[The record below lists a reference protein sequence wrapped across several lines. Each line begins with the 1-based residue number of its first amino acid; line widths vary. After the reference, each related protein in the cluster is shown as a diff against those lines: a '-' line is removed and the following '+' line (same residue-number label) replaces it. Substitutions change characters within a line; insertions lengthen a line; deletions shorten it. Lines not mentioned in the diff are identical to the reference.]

1 MIHVIK
7 PSIMEIQD
15 TYYKT
20 NRLWKYMIHTVAAI
34 KREPSLKLNICVIGQ
49 PNCII
54 FSVSIDTIEMQL
66 STKNQQDRT
75 KIVCLGLVYNKIDFA
90 VLRTTVLSTYYT
102 EKRQNLFSYKP
113 VPNK

>member
-1 MIHVIK
+1 MFF
-7 PSIMEIQD
+7 D
-15 TYYKT
+15 A
-20 NRLWKYMIHTVAAI
+20 TVAAL
-34 KREPSLKLNICVIGQ
+34 KREPSLKLNISVIGR

-75 KIVCLGLVYNKIDFA
+75 KIVCLGLVYKKIDFA
-90 VLRTTVLSTYYT
+90 VLRNTVHTT

>member
-1 MIHVIK
+1 MY
-7 PSIMEIQD
+7 IQC
-15 TYYKT
+15 TYMYSLPTYAGKIG
-20 NRLWKYMIHTVAAI
+20 RCVSVAAI
-34 KREPSLKLNICVIGQ
+34 KREPSVKLNISVIGR

-54 FSVSIDTIEMQL
+54 FSVSILYTTVDTKDLQL

-75 KIVCLGLVYNKIDFA
+75 KIVCLGLVYKKIDFA
-90 VLRTTVLSTYYT
+90 VLRNTVHTT